1 MKRILLVA
9 LILLAVNTYA
19 QSAKLSFLGD
29 NARIKYEE
37 VTTWLNGLHSFCVDY
52 TFTSYFVYR
61 PDLNNDP
68 DVPVVILDINYCYD
82 GNRRYVSERD
92 DALGIFQEG
101 VFLNEEYIEL
111 RSIFRKTPETE
122 QWEYYTW
129 DKPAK
134 AWEFPSPDF
143 AIQSPSWVFGKETTM
158 EHPLLHYLEEG
169 KVSLSNSD
177 GKDVLLVVHPSDYCF
192 EFTFDQEGHVQ
203 NLLVYSIWSGLPPE
217 VYSGSVMDTK
227 WLKYAY
233 MYTNYSLVNGY
244 LFPLHV
250 TRTTY
255 SLNDEGK
262 ELIEARNNG
271 YMSAQAAELE
281 IRERGLFR
289 ESIIDYIDY
298 NKDTLRIN
306 EPLEDEVF
314 TIDIPENVRIMKRSE
329 INAANVTESDA
340 DKSKWT
346 TGQIITIGIAALIS
360 TLVVFGGIFWWY
372 TQTRKIDPVAQ

>member
-1 MKRILLVA
+1 MKRVLLVA
-9 LILLAVNTYA
+9 LIFSSVNTYA
-19 QSAKLSFLGD
+19 QSDKLVFVDD

-61 PDLNNDP
+61 PDLNRDP
-68 DVPVVILDINYCYD
+68 DVPVVIFDVNYCYD
-82 GNRRYVSERD
+82 GTRRYVSEKE
-92 DALGIFQEG
+92 DAAGLLQEG
-101 VFLNEEYIEL
+101 SFLNGEFIEL
-111 RSIFRKTPETE
+111 RSFLRKTAETE

-129 DKPAK
+129 DEPSNK
-134 AWEFPSPDF
+134 WEFPAPDF
-143 AIQSPSWVFGKETTM
+143 AMQSPLWVFGKETPM

-169 KVSLSNSD
+169 TVYFSNSD

-192 EFTFDQEGHVQ
+192 EFTFDQDGHVQ

-217 VYSGSVMDTK
+217 AYSGSVMDTK

-233 MYTNYSLVNGY
+233 LYTNYILVNDFP
-244 LFPLHV
+244 FPLNV
-250 TRTTY
+250 THTTY
-255 SLNDEGK
+255 SPNDEGK

-298 NKDTLRIN
+298 KKDTLRIN
-306 EPLEDEVF
+306 EQLEDEAF
-314 TIDIPENVRIMKRSE
+314 KIDIPENVRIMKRSE

-346 TGQIITIGIAALIS
+346 TGQIITIGIAALIG
-360 TLVVFGGIFWWY
+360 TLVVLGGIFWWY
-372 TQTRKIDPVAQ
+372 TQTRKIDPVTQ